1 MNSFFYESKMTSKRF
16 LYWGA
21 QLAGWLFYSLLV
33 LLSSYS
39 ENPESVNKILYQ
51 DILLFIIISI
61 LVTHTMR
68 VIFIKIGWL
77 ELKLKPLI
85 PRIIIS
91 SFIFSFLIIFI
102 TRGIENILNLD
113 NNETFS
119 MLKIFNA
126 TLSISVLLFFWN
138 ALYFTFHFFTKSRNQ
153 EISNLALLASKN
165 EFELN
170 NLKTQLN
177 PHFLFNSLNS
187 IRALVEIEPQKAKT
201 SITALSNLLRKS
213 LQVGKIN
220 LISLE
225 QEMDIVK
232 NYLKLEKIRFEERL
246 EFDVNISNNC
256 LAILI
261 PPFCIQM
268 LVENAIKHGISNL
281 VEGGEIL
288 IACTEK
294 ENTITIS
301 VKNSGKIA
309 TKTDLGVG
317 LQNLKRRLA
326 IQFNGEADYTLKE
339 EGEYVISTI
348 TLKRRL

>member
-1 MNSFFYESKMTSKRF
+1 MTSKRF

-61 LVTHTMR
+61 TVTHIMR

-102 TRGIENILNLD
+102 TRGIEIIFSLD
-113 NNETFS
+113 NNEPFS
-119 MLKIFNA
+119 ILKIFNA

-187 IRALVEIEPQKAKT
+187 IRALVEIEPEKAKT

-220 LISLE
+220 LITLE
-225 QEMDIVK
+225 QEINLVK
-232 NYLKLEKIRFEERL
+232 NYLELEKIRFEERL
-246 EFDVNISNNC
+246 DFKIEISKNC
-256 LAILI
+256 LTILI

-268 LVENAIKHGISNL
+268 LVENAIKHGISNI
-281 VEGGEIL
+281 VEGGEI
-288 IACTEK
+288 IISCK
-294 ENTITIS
+294 ENEDIIIMS

-309 TKTDLGVG
+309 SKTDLGVG

-326 IQFNGEADYTLKE
+326 IQFNGEANYSLKE
-339 EGEYVISTI
+339 EGDYVISTI
-348 TLKRRL
+348 TLKRKL